1 MVGGREKA
9 SKGSASNRRFY
20 ISLYQ
25 IGAGGVVVEVVQG
38 GFILLQT
45 ETPFVKRYPFK

>member
-1 MVGGREKA
+1 MVGGREKE

-20 ISLYQ
+20 ISLCQ
-25 IGAGGVVVEVVQG
+25 IEGVVQG
-38 GFILLQT
+38 GFIFLQI